1 MEGVLTLRARFR
13 SLRALVS
20 IAIAPIASMVAVV
33 TLAVTAVVRLGVVE
47 SGFKAKTMWD
57 WLDML
62 VVPIAGV
69 WLAGLFALARARA
82 DKRSEEARELAE
94 ERTQV
99 ETLSAYL
106 EGMQELITVEHLLS
120 STENGP
126 VKAVAR
132 ARTLAAL
139 RILNGTRKGI
149 LLRFLHEAGLVDG
162 PAPRLELTLADLTDV
177 DLVGAELK
185 HINLEGANLRRGDL
199 NGAILQGAHLQG
211 ALLNDADL
219 GFADLTDATVDNAQ
233 LATCRGLL
241 EARLPAGNRVDEE
254 VWAALLQAGTGSR
267 VVG

>member
-1 MEGVLTLRARFR
+1 M
-13 SLRALVS
+13 
-20 IAIAPIASMVAVV
+20 AVV
-33 TLAVTAVVRLGVVE
+33 TLVVTALVRLDVVE
-47 SGFKAKTMWD
+47 SGFKTKTMWD

-62 VVPIAGV
+62 VVPIAGI

-106 EGMQELITVEHLLS
+106 ESMQELITGEHLPS

-139 RILNGTRKGI
+139 RILNGSRKGI

-162 PAPRLELTLADLTDV
+162 PTPRLKLTLADLTDV
-177 DLVGAELK
+177 DLVGAELRS
-185 HINLEGANLRRGDL
+185 INLEGANLRGGDL
-199 NGAILQGAHLQG
+199 NGANLQGAHLQG

-219 GFADLTDATVDNAQ
+219 GFADLTDATVNNAQ
-233 LATCRGLL
+233 LAMCRDLL
-241 EARLPAGNRVDEE
+241 EARLPEGNKVDEE
-254 VWAALLQAGTGSR
+254 VWAALLRA
-267 VVG
+267 